1 MGGGE
6 QPTMDWA
13 ANQERPQRA
22 VAFYEQPAAMQAG
35 ARSPVPSHAS
45 NATAI
50 RIRLAEEEAEEE
62 LLRIK
67 QQELELQKERVKAKL
82 RQKLASIEAESQ
94 AGSITGPHAKV
105 DDWLRRTAADQPT
118 PPPPKHEPRRRSPPP
133 PFEPKRRNSPPATPA
148 RERSASG
155 QRGIEKL
162 AEALE
167 KMARVRPP
175 PRQVYELPAFSG
187 AAGEWLPFQAAY
199 AESTRAYNFTP
210 HENMARLR
218 SCLRGTAREA
228 VEALLHT
235 SANPEAVMTTLRQC
249 FGRPEILATKALDDL
264 KKLPR
269 LGSTATEINAFA
281 VKLQN
286 IVSVLSSID
295 QHGYLASPL
304 LVRDV
309 MEKLSP
315 HLRSRFGD
323 FASEQMTMEPQ
334 IILLS
339 RFLMREADR
348 ALRFSYTTVE
358 ATAAA
363 AATTLTFRRDAA
375 RPAPRPTPMRGPP
388 SGAPR
393 APVYATEG
401 DDARRCLCCG
411 GGHPTTRCKRIT
423 NMEVNDRWQWA
434 RDNRVCF
441 RCMDQQHRRETC
453 RARTCEVNGC
463 RHVHHPLLH
472 ASAAKVPRHPEARR
486 ERTPPRGQAPQSPT
500 TLASEPTVG
509 PAPIP
514 EKQTVTTVSN
524 EDGKS
529 PVLLKM
535 CRVRVSGPSGTVDTF
550 ALLDDGS
557 TVTLIDEDLART
569 IGASGPAVPMQMRG
583 IASNTELPNSR
594 RVNITVQGHGEAY
607 KIAARTVDNLRIHTQ
622 RLGQEVTRYRHLSGL
637 NDACYD
643 EAIPRLLIGADNWHL
658 MLVHETRTG
667 KRRQPA
673 AVRTALGWVIYGSVP
688 RAIRA
693 GGPTEDVLYVYNV
706 RDDATDK
713 LVQRHFAID
722 ALGVSLATKP
732 RPAEERAKRL
742 FEATVKFHGD
752 HYEVGL
758 PWITDE
764 VQTPASY
771 ATALQR
777 FKGIERKM
785 RRDANFAQEYAAQV
799 TNLIAKGYAEP
810 ATEADARHPRAWVLP
825 HFAVR
830 NPNKPGK
837 LRLVFDAASRS
848 QGRCLNDF
856 LLEGPDLLKSL
867 PGILLRFRE
876 GRYAVTADIKEMF
889 LRVKIRPEDRPA
901 QLFLWRE
908 PGENQPKLMKM
919 TSMIFGAASSPF
931 LAHSVRNHNAE
942 RHAPEFPQALYAIT
956 SSHYMDDLVD
966 SYATEEEAVDV
977 ATAVNEVHLRAG
989 FELRGWNTNSPKL
1002 ERRIEPEL
1010 RATAPATLGLSEG
1023 PKILGL
1029 IWDPRSD
1036 TLGFNTAM
1044 NRVPKEVREGTRTP
1058 TKREA
1063 LSAVMSVY
1071 DPLGLLSPY
1080 TITAKVTLQQSWRKQ
1095 APWDEP
1101 LDLEDGGIFI
1111 EWARGLAAVAAL
1123 QLERCYAVGRHEL
1136 HAFTDASESAYATA
1150 IYLRTTDASGTV
1162 TVALVAGKAKVAPL
1176 RQQSIPRMELQAALI
1191 GARLAATII
1200 AEQRLTIERV
1210 VFWTDS
1216 RTVLAWIRND
1226 AKRYTPFVAHR
1237 LGEIAEITRPEQWRW
1252 VPTAANPADD
1262 ATRAD
1267 SARQISTTD
1276 RWFTGPDFLRLPE
1289 DQWPQE
1295 TVSEIYNINADAS
1308 ASENVKNKSV
1318 NLTSALPNIE
1328 RFSKFER
1335 LIKATARVIFFV
1347 DKCRDKDSQLEV
1359 RHIERAEH
1367 LWFRKLPKKSSLFHL
1382 DPVLEDGLL
1391 RLRGRINA
1399 APVPDATKRPV
1410 ILNGRHPF
1418 VSLLIEKAHRDAH
1431 HSSNER
1437 VVNDLRQRLWVLHLR
1452 PTVKKVARACRTCAV
1467 RRSTPR
1473 PPAMGDLPRARI
1485 DPYSRPFTNCGVD
1498 YFGPLTVTIGR
1509 RHEKRWVALFTCLTT
1524 RAVHLE
1530 IVASLSTDS
1539 AIMALRRMAARRG
1552 WPRVMYS
1559 DNGTCFRGPT
1569 RSFAPPTRSGC
1580 PSSATSDCDTAWN
1593 GGSSLLEL
1601 LTRGRLGEVG
1611 AVSQDRTDR
1620 HTLSRAPKEE
1630 VLVTL
1635 LAEAEQTVNARPLT
1649 HVSVDPATRRRSR
1662 RATSCSAARQ
1672 APLPPARATKLTE
1685 EPGVLAKR

>member
-1 MGGGE
+1 
-6 QPTMDWA
+6 
-13 ANQERPQRA
+13 
-22 VAFYEQPAAMQAG
+22 
-35 ARSPVPSHAS
+35 
-45 NATAI
+45 
-50 RIRLAEEEAEEE
+50 
-62 LLRIK
+62 
-67 QQELELQKERVKAKL
+67 
-82 RQKLASIEAESQ
+82 
-94 AGSITGPHAKV
+94 
-105 DDWLRRTAADQPT
+105 
-118 PPPPKHEPRRRSPPP
+118 
-133 PFEPKRRNSPPATPA
+133 
-148 RERSASG
+148 
-155 QRGIEKL
+155 
-162 AEALE
+162 
-167 KMARVRPP
+167 
-175 PRQVYELPAFSG
+175 
-187 AAGEWLPFQAAY
+187 
-199 AESTRAYNFTP
+199 
-210 HENMARLR
+210 
-218 SCLRGTAREA
+218 
-228 VEALLHT
+228 
-235 SANPEAVMTTLRQC
+235 
-249 FGRPEILATKALDDL
+249 
-264 KKLPR
+264 
-269 LGSTATEINAFA
+269 
-281 VKLQN
+281 
-286 IVSVLSSID
+286 
-295 QHGYLASPL
+295 
-304 LVRDV
+304 
-309 MEKLSP
+309 
-315 HLRSRFGD
+315 
-323 FASEQMTMEPQ
+323 
-334 IILLS
+334 
-339 RFLMREADR
+339 
-348 ALRFSYTTVE
+348 
-358 ATAAA
+358 
-363 AATTLTFRRDAA
+363 
-375 RPAPRPTPMRGPP
+375 
-388 SGAPR
+388 
-393 APVYATEG
+393 
-401 DDARRCLCCG
+401 
-411 GGHPTTRCKRIT
+411 
-423 NMEVNDRWQWA
+423 
-434 RDNRVCF
+434 
-441 RCMDQQHRRETC
+441 
-453 RARTCEVNGC
+453 
-463 RHVHHPLLH
+463 
-472 ASAAKVPRHPEARR
+472 
-486 ERTPPRGQAPQSPT
+486 
-500 TLASEPTVG
+500 
-509 PAPIP
+509 
-514 EKQTVTTVSN
+514 
-524 EDGKS
+524 
-529 PVLLKM
+529 M

-1029 IWDPRSD
+1029 IWDPKSD

-1267 SARQISTTD
+1267 SARQI
-1276 RWFTGPDFLRLPE
+1276 
-1289 DQWPQE
+1289 
-1295 TVSEIYNINADAS
+1295 
-1308 ASENVKNKSV
+1308 
-1318 NLTSALPNIE
+1318 
-1328 RFSKFER
+1328 
-1335 LIKATARVIFFV
+1335 
-1347 DKCRDKDSQLEV
+1347 
-1359 RHIERAEH
+1359 
-1367 LWFRKLPKKSSLFHL
+1367 
-1382 DPVLEDGLL
+1382 L

-1559 DNGTCFRGPT
+1559 DNGTCFRGADTELRAAYEEWLPELRDIGLRHRGAWERLV
-1569 RSFAPPTRSGC
+1569 RSVKTALT
-1580 PSSATSDCDTAWN
+1580 AT
-1593 GGSSLLEL
+1593 LF
-1601 LTRGRLGEVG
+1601 
-1611 AVSQDRTDR
+1611 
-1620 HTLSRAPKEE
+1620 SRAPKEE

-1649 HVSVDPATRRRSR
+1649 HVSVDPCDEEALTPSHFLLGGPAGTPPTGTCDEADR
-1662 RATSCSAARQ
+1662 RAWRASQALANHFWARWVREYLPTLAPRQSPSGGERPLQVGDVVIVVDSNLPRNVWPRGVVEAVFPGPDGGIRSADVRTKGGVFRRPTTRLAV
-1672 APLPPARATKLTE
+1672 LPTKDEASPADSAGENCCGQPRN
-1685 EPGVLAKR
+1685 